1 MLAAVTASLYNS
13 FYFINKPFL
22 PYFLLSFCISFQI
35 NEKISSQPSFL
46 NTKHT
51 QHCGIEQS
59 PRFPA
64 TCTASPSLS
73 PSHSYPSYPSIN
85 LNLWACFDNERK
97 RDVMILKTF
106 VYFQL
111 LKLDR
116 QGLSENHYSSL
127 GIVILKSWV
136 SGYLNVSYNY
146 FLWLMHIST
155 ACPGGTPPGHPGT
168 LKKHDSNTLIPPPSP
183 GNV

>member
-1 MLAAVTASLYNS
+1 MLAAVTVSLYNS

-22 PYFLLSFCISFQI
+22 PYFLLSFCISFRI

-73 PSHSYPSYPSIN
+73 PSHTIYQ
-85 LNLWACFDNERK
+85 ACFDNERK

-127 GIVILKSWV
+127 GIVILTSWV

-146 FLWLMHIST
+146 FLWLMHQSIL
-155 ACPGGTPPGHPGT
+155 ALP
-168 LKKHDSNTLIPPPSP
+168 IPPPGNP
-183 GNV
+183 GHLHFFFL